1 MLRQIHI
8 FYEKKHIFTM
18 NYAFALGNEDLKK
31 VTEVIQ
37 AYLDMPIPG
46 KILHRPVANYQIFHG
61 GVGSSYFL
69 FIADLVDSL
78 NYINNILKKTMNK
91 FKELFPNPENFK
103 ESSEVKTEFLNFL
116 KNIQH
121 ELHSKIAIVGPNN
134 SGKSTLYNMIKS
146 GQERTIMN
154 FARSSFFLI
163 DDLSFDIWDFQLKD
177 NFSLLWNKLFS
188 GSDLIILLFDCSNY
202 KPNVINHF
210 LTLQKTESKFSRLL
224 IVANKRDLV
233 RDEEIEKIKKNLNIS
248 NLKELSLINSDAGAN
263 INFFIR
269 ETLNLKK
276 VLPQNFE
283 ELLKIAENLASQGNS
298 VTALIKYKELLNT
311 CNKYQDYSHI
321 KDIKKKIEEIQL
333 KLEKDKIIR
342 NKIYAKKELEVP
354 AWIKSSKKI
363 EVKALPTRESQIPS
377 RPLRIPPKPLE
388 KSVKP
393 QKLVL
398 TPRDIKISLNRLE
411 KPKKKVIRP
420 LPTTEDLKEFSDFV
434 NAIQILIEQKGTSLS
449 QNLCREYIKEIQKS
463 LAGPI
468 TLDDLKFA
476 AESFIKFENQNNLI

>member
-18 NYAFALGNEDLKK
+18 SYAFALGNEDLKK

-37 AYLDMPIPG
+37 TYLDMPIPG

-61 GVGSSYFL
+61 GIGSSYFL

-78 NYINNILKKTMNK
+78 NYVTKILKKIMNK
-91 FKELFPNPENFK
+91 FKEVFPNPENFK
-103 ESSEVKTEFLNFL
+103 ESSEIKTEFLNFL

-134 SGKSTLYNMIKS
+134 SGKTTLYNMIRS
-146 GQERTIMN
+146 GQERAIMN

-177 NFSLLWNKLFS
+177 NFSLLWNKFFS
-188 GSDLIILLFDCSNY
+188 GSDLIILLFDSSNY
-202 KPNVINHF
+202 NLNVINQF

-233 RDEEIEKIKKNLNIS
+233 KDEEIEKIKKNLKIS
-248 NLKELSLINSDAGAN
+248 NLKELSLIDSDARVN

-269 ETLNLKK
+269 ETLSLKK

-298 VTALIKYKELLNT
+298 VAALVKYKELLNT
-311 CNKYQDYSHI
+311 CNKYQDYSHV

-333 KLEKDKIIR
+333 KLEKDKLSR
-342 NKIYAKKELEVP
+342 KEIYTKKGFEVP

-363 EVKALPTRESQIPS
+363 EVKALPTRKSQIPS
-377 RPLRIPPKPLE
+377 KPLRIPPKPLE
-388 KSVKP
+388 KAVKP
-393 QKLVL
+393 QRLIL
-398 TPRDIKISLNRLE
+398 TPKDIKISIKRLE
-411 KPKKKVIRP
+411 KPKKKKVIKP
-420 LPTTEDLKEFSDFV
+420 LLTTENLKEFSDFV

-449 QNLCREYIKEIQKS
+449 QNLCREYIIEMQKS

-468 TLDDLKFA
+468 TLEDLKFA
-476 AESFIKFENQNNLI
+476 AESFIKFENQK